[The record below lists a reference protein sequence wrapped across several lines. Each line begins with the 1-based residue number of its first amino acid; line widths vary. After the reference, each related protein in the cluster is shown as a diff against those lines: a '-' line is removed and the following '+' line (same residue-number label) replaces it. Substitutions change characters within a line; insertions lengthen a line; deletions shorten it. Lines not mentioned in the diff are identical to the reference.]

1 MKRKHLLLAS
11 VLSAAMILSAPA
23 FANVD
28 YSELDDMSLEDLES
42 LQSEVSGRISALKT
56 DAASESGLLRL
67 ETDGGIIQYAG
78 FVMNTE
84 NFNSVGSTDFVEALV
99 LKFDYT
105 NKEDEEKMVQRDFEI
120 KVYQNGAEI
129 NTPSG
134 WTVTDTLPPEINNY
148 YNNVLNGG
156 TITIARAFI
165 PEDDSPVTIIAKSIG
180 ADKESATMELDFRNT
195 AEGDAPVPDAG
206 ENDASQDA
214 SKEDAVASES
224 AAAEGDAAA
233 EEAAADE
240 NTSPAPDP
248 EEIEAQ
254 ISQQPV
260 RVLSTE
266 VTDANDARFM
276 TSLSNLGILLPHI
289 INESDADIK
298 NLTVNFV
305 AWDKNNLPVIIKS
318 SRYNVPAGYTPSIL
332 LPEVNLVPN
341 SKLNEDDADD
351 FFLCPFDET
360 VSAAK
365 AKAIV
370 AEYVTYDGK
379 SWTNPLLEDWKTVYG
394 GQKLEEPVI
403 YTDSETIQKVQTA
416 LNEAGYECGTPD
428 GVAGSKTY
436 EALNRYQQDNGL
448 PVSNDITD
456 KLLNAMGIQ

>member
-1 MKRKHLLLAS
+1 
-11 VLSAAMILSAPA
+11 
-23 FANVD
+23 
-28 YSELDDMSLEDLES
+28 
-42 LQSEVSGRISALKT
+42 
-56 DAASESGLLRL
+56 
-67 ETDGGIIQYAG
+67 
-78 FVMNTE
+78 
-84 NFNSVGSTDFVEALV
+84 
-99 LKFDYT
+99 
-105 NKEDEEKMVQRDFEI
+105 
-120 KVYQNGAEI
+120 
-129 NTPSG
+129 
-134 WTVTDTLPPEINNY
+134 
-148 YNNVLNGG
+148 
-156 TITIARAFI
+156 
-165 PEDDSPVTIIAKSIG
+165 
-180 ADKESATMELDFRNT
+180 MELDFRNT